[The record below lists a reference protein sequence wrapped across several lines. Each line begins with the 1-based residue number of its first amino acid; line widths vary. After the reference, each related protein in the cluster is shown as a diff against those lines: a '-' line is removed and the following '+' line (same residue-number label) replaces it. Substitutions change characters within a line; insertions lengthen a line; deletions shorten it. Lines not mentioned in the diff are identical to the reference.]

1 MKRAISEGQA
11 EFNDTTTGNS
21 STSGSSKEMS
31 PLKKAL
37 SNPINTNQE
46 EVSSDNIQHFQKNAI
61 WLRMQ
66 KYKRDFEIYKT
77 VVEQLIPTVKA
88 FSSLFSMQQ
97 STDLFAE
104 FEKFLQEKQRT
115 DLLMLLSQ
123 PVVGKGEGSEKS
135 STDQQLLKDALL
147 AYQRQSV
154 QAKLSQELQSKYDLL
169 ARKMDKEM
177 ISKPAETI
185 APTTV
190 SQVRQQSVCS
200 NDTLEILA
208 LTNET
213 LEKRTAELQQL
224 QIAYN
229 SSLVEVEELK
239 LQQAEVKED
248 ENFEYLNLV
257 KNLNFQSST
266 LRDRIDSYE
275 RELVQ
280 LNKDLDD
287 CYAKRKLYIQDCE
300 RGFVEK
306 EQRLVSIIS
315 QLESEVTRVKNDRD
329 CARQFMEGT
338 RSKNDSLKSANLDLQ
353 QKIDKL
359 EVVYESLCKEN
370 SFYKKKLAI
379 LGIEEGEEGES
390 QLKSI
395 GLSDS
400 LLQAIRTEQDY
411 AQELESVAKAFDDL
425 SKLNSKL
432 STKLGTKEEQISNLI
447 EEKSKL
453 EMAYSSL
460 YKEKES
466 LLAKVNQEIS
476 LLKDQLLQSDT
487 KSKHLNNQLI
497 TLEKELSQNQSSTE
511 QGKRKI
517 AELVGQLNDLS
528 YKYEQIRQK
537 HDTFIKSFPLNFAEL
552 TQLRGDTKRLE
563 GELVIYRK
571 KVSSLQSGNT
581 KEIAKEVM
589 EELDVCKKLLYC
601 SSCNLRQKEV
611 ALNKC
616 MHVFCKECIDNRLE
630 TRQRKCPMCL
640 EPFGANDVRNIYL

>member
-147 AYQRQSV
+147 AYHSQSV

-177 ISKPAETI
+177 ISKPTETI
-185 APTTV
+185 AHTTV

-248 ENFEYLNLV
+248 ENFEYFNLV

-460 YKEKES
+460 YKR
-466 LLAKVNQEIS
+466 IS
-476 LLKDQLLQSDT
+476 LG
-487 KSKHLNNQLI
+487 KSKSRNLSFKRPI
-497 TLEKELSQNQSSTE
+497 TSI
-511 QGKRKI
+511 RH
-517 AELVGQLNDLS
+517 
-528 YKYEQIRQK
+528 QI
-537 HDTFIKSFPLNFAEL
+537 
-552 TQLRGDTKRLE
+552 
-563 GELVIYRK
+563 
-571 KVSSLQSGNT
+571 
-581 KEIAKEVM
+581 
-589 EELDVCKKLLYC
+589 
-601 SSCNLRQKEV
+601 
-611 ALNKC
+611 
-616 MHVFCKECIDNRLE
+616 
-630 TRQRKCPMCL
+630 
-640 EPFGANDVRNIYL
+640 